1 MIPQDPYFEAL
12 IHCPHRVLGFSLKP
26 FSWSHYEYLRAIG
39 SPVASGEIDSLQ
51 SLAIAVGVCRS
62 DDPLKNGV
70 KYPARLRISAGFL
83 PWNLEREAMKF
94 RVYLEDF
101 ASLPETAESYTVKA
115 GGKCKKTKPTIVPV
129 ALRIIARLVSMGIPE
144 REAWTMPMAKTI
156 WLGYADAENNGV
168 KLTLLTEWELQTLRE
183 IHGN

>member
-12 IHCPHRVLGFSLKP
+12 IHKRHRVLGFSLRP

-39 SPVASGEIDSLQ
+39 SPVAGGAIDSLE
-51 SLAIAVGVCRS
+51 SLAVAVAVCRS
-62 DDPLKNGV
+62 ENPLVSGV
-70 KYPARLRISAGFL
+70 QYPRSLRISAAFL
-83 PWNLEREAMKF
+83 PWNIESEAVKF
-94 RVYLEDF
+94 RCYLEDF

-115 GGKCKKTKPTIVPV
+115 GGKPKKTKPSIVPV
-129 ALRIIARLVSMGIPE
+129 ALRIIARLVSLGITE
-144 REAWTMPMAKTI
+144 AEAWTMPMAKTI

-168 KLTLLTEWELQTLRE
+168 KLTLLTDWELQTLRE